1 MLNDMINTGKKS
13 LSQLLRE
20 KALDEVREQLEDR
33 GIDIDQVDP
42 VDIEEMVA
50 QKVLQYNSTIKGV
63 AVGGALAILVE
74 SLFGF

>member
-1 MLNDMINTGKKS
+1 MLNEMINTGKKS